1 MSNTNTE
8 LAKVYSQ
15 WAQSAVAAPE
25 DPLDRLDD
33 EELVFEMLKRGYAV
47 AKMGP
52 QDMAEAMK

>member
-1 MSNTNTE
+1 MELTE
-8 LAKVYSQ
+8 NQSRVYATQ
-15 WAQSAVAAPE
+15 TYPVE

-47 AKMGP
+47 AKMDV